1 MKPVTETTIPK
12 SRPPLKFGKET
23 RQFSV
28 RLPIDTIEK
37 IKGERI
43 DTGQILFDVIE
54 RGMDPYGKPMPV
66 HDVGPVL
73 TKKLIELMMENSI
86 TAPEGYFTDTE
97 TKVIMG
103 IIEGAIE

>member
-1 MKPVTETTIPK
+1 MTETTIPK

-54 RGMDPYGKPMPV
+54 RGMDPYGKPVPV
-66 HDVGPVL
+66 HDIDPAL
-73 TKKLIELMMENSI
+73 TEKLIELMMDNNV

-97 TKVIMG
+97 TKVIMD
-103 IIEGAIE
+103 IAEGVIK